1 MNMQHFLEFEQF
13 CILCKES
20 ESFRKTIF
28 HLLIK
33 GNATSLEFYKNC
45 VKSNFDRN
53 NLVSAVKWVR
63 SACQNDL
70 KAFSSAGYTVE
81 NGVLTLA
88 GAKKFVDDCLS

>member
-1 MNMQHFLEFEQF
+1 MNLQHSLDFVQF

-20 ESFRKTIF
+20 ESFRKSIYNLLTVGVDDVLTYYKQTI
-28 HLLIK
+28 
-33 GNATSLEFYKNC
+33 
-45 VKSNFDRN
+45 KSNFSRKD
-53 NLVSAVKWVR
+53 LIPAVKWVR

-88 GAKKFVDDCLS
+88 GAKKFVYDCLP